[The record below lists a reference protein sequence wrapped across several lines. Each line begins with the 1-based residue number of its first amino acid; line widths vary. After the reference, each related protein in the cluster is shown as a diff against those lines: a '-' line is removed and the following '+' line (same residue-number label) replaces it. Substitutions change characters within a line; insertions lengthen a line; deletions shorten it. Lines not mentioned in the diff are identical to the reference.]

1 LNSFFEEM
9 GRFIAILIVAA
20 AILSGCYNRHSEA
33 PATEF
38 AEEENT
44 SIGALRKLCAD
55 GLFVVESDFV
65 CVGRVTSS
73 DREGNFYRS
82 IVVEDE
88 SGAVEIKLG
97 IYNSAVQYPVG
108 VEVALLLNNTAMQ
121 IERGVVQI
129 GLPPHSF
136 DETPREMESQEVIDS
151 HIVRS
156 SSVEPT
162 TPLPCNIPSLE
173 VEACGRFI
181 AIEGLRYAP
190 LEGDEETLAEG
201 YYRFADGEG
210 NTIFVYISPFAD
222 FAESAIDTAKCNV
235 QGILY
240 HEVVGLDMSE
250 EFVIRPRFKDDIATA
265 DNTI

>member
-1 LNSFFEEM
+1 M
-9 GRFIAILIVAA
+9 GRFIALLIVAS

-33 PATEF
+33 PVHEF
-38 AEEENT
+38 EEQASDQIVE
-44 SIGALRKLCAD
+44 LRELCAK
-55 GLFVVESDFV
+55 GLYIAKSEII

-97 IYNSAVQYPVG
+97 IYNTAVQFPVG
-108 VEVALLLNNTAMQ
+108 VALTLHLENTAIA
-121 IERGVVQI
+121 IEKGVVQI

-162 TPLPCNIPSLE
+162 TPQLCNIASLK
-173 VEACGRFI
+173 VEECGKFVV
-181 AIEGLRYAP
+181 IEGLRYAP
-190 LEGDEETLAEG
+190 IEGDEEALAEG
-201 YYRFADGEG
+201 FHRFADGDG

-250 EFVIRPRFKDDIATA
+250 EFVIRPRFKDDITTA
-265 DNTI
+265 DSTI